1 MRKYKFSRSI
11 LRVLLHEVY
20 PILRS
25 VNRQHEL
32 TRLIAWAKRKN
43 LSNPLQLY
51 SDKLVQ
57 EEARVLRYRMHNTH
71 LVALAYLIHR
81 VAYGVF
87 PPPQY
92 HRRGAARGYRL
103 AKR

>member
-1 MRKYKFSRSI
+1 MKYKMTPSI
-11 LRVLLHEVY
+11 LRLLLDEVDPVLCA
-20 PILRS
+20 

-32 TRLIAWAKRKN
+32 TRLVTWAKRKN